1 MIALSQYPQLRFI
14 AWNRRDTDVIGEAE
28 AFALYESNWR
38 FVDVNSMTA
47 DEHRLL
53 DMLTKEYGHGVLLV

>member
-1 MIALSQYPQLRFI
+1 
-14 AWNRRDTDVIGEAE
+14 VIGEAE

-47 DEHRLL
+47 AEHRLL
-53 DMLTKEYGHGVLLV
+53 DMLTKEYGHGVLLA